1 MKIQPLKKIVKIYEF
16 NSRLRT
22 MIFPLIEDVE
32 VNVRCKLANYFSLKY
47 GNLGYEEFENFQDK
61 DLHTDFI
68 DEYKAEEGRGKSL
81 FVTNFKNNYEE
92 GKVPFYAAVELFT
105 FGNGFV
111 RYG

>member
-1 MKIQPLKKIVKIYEF
+1 
-16 NSRLRT
+16 

-32 VNVRCKLANYFSLKY
+32 VNLRCKLANYFSLKY

-81 FVTNFKNNYEE
+81 IVTNFKNNYEE
-92 GKVPFYAAVELFT
+92 GKAPFYADVELFT